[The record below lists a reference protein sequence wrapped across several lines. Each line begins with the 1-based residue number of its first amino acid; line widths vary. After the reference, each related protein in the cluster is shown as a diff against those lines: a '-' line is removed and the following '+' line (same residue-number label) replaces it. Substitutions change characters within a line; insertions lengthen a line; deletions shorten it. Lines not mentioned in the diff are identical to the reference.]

1 MSTITEGVYAVS
13 GPAVDRA
20 RVALFA
26 TSHAIDDM
34 YQGAVPALLPFFVA
48 DRHYSY
54 AAAAGLM
61 FALTAM
67 SSVIQPVFGA
77 LTDRLHLFW
86 LVPAGLTVAGVGVG
100 LSGLTQ
106 SYLLTFLAIAV
117 AGVGVAAFHPEA
129 ARAARAASV
138 DSQQAMSVFSVGGNV
153 GYAIGPMF
161 VFAVLFFVP
170 GTGGTVFLAVPAL
183 ITGAVVFVVLRR
195 HPETHVV
202 RHLSGQRPQQSDDW
216 RGFIGLTSV
225 VMLRSIVYFG
235 LTSLV
240 ALYVGTSLH
249 GGKGLG
255 EAALTTMV
263 GFGAV
268 GTITGGRLADRFGR
282 LPVTRVSFVAS
293 IVSLLAVALTPL
305 PWVFLPIAVTGFVLF
320 QSFSLT
326 VTLGQDYLPT
336 RIGTSSGVTLGL
348 AISVGGLVAPGLG
361 ALADATSLRVSLLV
375 LLAFLPAGLA
385 IALRLRDPRPPR
397 RQSSERP
404 GVAAP
409 SAPPAPVLHVP

>member
-1 MSTITEGVYAVS
+1 MS

-26 TSHAIDDM
+26 TCHAVDDM

-106 SYLLTFLAIAV
+106 SYLLTFLAIAG

-202 RHLSGQRPQQSDDW
+202 RHRSGQRPQQSDDW

-240 ALYVGTSLH
+240 ALYVGTSLR

-282 LPVTRVSFVAS
+282 LLGNPDAGVVKLDSAIHSARNAMLVERTRTAEFR
-293 IVSLLAVALTPL
+293 LR
-305 PWVFLPIAVTGFVLF
+305 G
-320 QSFSLT
+320 
-326 VTLGQDYLPT
+326 
-336 RIGTSSGVTLGL
+336 
-348 AISVGGLVAPGLG
+348 
-361 ALADATSLRVSLLV
+361 ATS
-375 LLAFLPAGLA
+375 FL
-385 IALRLRDPRPPR
+385 
-397 RQSSERP
+397 E
-404 GVAAP
+404 
-409 SAPPAPVLHVP
+409 

>member
-1 MSTITEGVYAVS
+1 VS
-13 GPAVDRA
+13 GPTVNRA

-26 TSHAIDDM
+26 TCHAVDDM

-61 FALTAM
+61 FALTAI
-67 SSVIQPVFGA
+67 SSAIQPVFGA

-86 LVPAGLTVAGVGVG
+86 LVPVGLTMAGVGVA
-100 LSGLTQ
+100 LSGLMP
-106 SYLLTFLAIAV
+106 SYPLTFLVITF
-117 AGVGVAAFHPEA
+117 AGLGVAAFHPEA
-129 ARAARAASV
+129 ARAARAASA
-138 DSQQAMSVFSVGGNV
+138 DSQQAMSFFSVGGNV
-153 GYAIGPMF
+153 GYAIGPML
-161 VFAVLFFVP
+161 VFAVLFLVP
-170 GTGGTVFLAVPAL
+170 GTGGTVFLAAPAL
-183 ITGAVVFVVLRR
+183 ITGVAVFVVLRR
-195 HPETHVV
+195 HPETHLP
-202 RHLSGQRPQQSDDW
+202 RQASGPHAHDADDW

-282 LPVTRVSFVAS
+282 LPVTRASFVAT
-293 IVSLLAVALTPL
+293 IFSLLAVVLTPL

-385 IALRLRDPRPPR
+385 IAWRLRDPRSARPE
-397 RQSSERP
+397 SSGRP
-404 GVAAP
+404 GVPAPTAP
-409 SAPPAPVLHVP
+409 SVPVVHLP

>member
-1 MSTITEGVYAVS
+1 M
-13 GPAVDRA
+13 
-20 RVALFA
+20 FA
-26 TSHAIDDM
+26 ISHAVDDM

-61 FALTAM
+61 FALTAL
-67 SSVIQPVFGA
+67 SSAIQPVFGA
-77 LTDRLHLFW
+77 LTDRLHLYW
-86 LVPAGLTVAGVGVG
+86 LVPAGLTLAGIGVA
-100 LSGLTQ
+100 LSGLTS
-106 SYLLTFLAIAV
+106 SYPLTFLAIAV
-117 AGVGVAAFHPEA
+117 GGVGVAAFHPEA
-129 ARAARAASV
+129 ARAARAASA

-153 GYAIGPMF
+153 GYAIGPML
-161 VFAVLFFVP
+161 VFAVLFLVP
-170 GTGGTVFLAVPAL
+170 GTAGTVFLAIPAL
-183 ITGAVVFVVLRR
+183 ITGGVVLVVLRR
-195 HPETHVV
+195 RPETHAV
-202 RHLSGQRPQQSDDW
+202 RPPSGQRPQQSDDW
-216 RGFIGLTSV
+216 RGFIGLTSL

-235 LTSLV
+235 LTALV
-240 ALYVGTSLH
+240 ALYVGTSLG

-282 LPVTRVSFVAS
+282 LPVTRVSLAATV
-293 IVSLLAVALTPL
+293 VSLLAVALTPL

-385 IALRLRDPRPPR
+385 IAWRLRDPRPSGR
-397 RQSSERP
+397 RSSERP
-404 GVAAP
+404 GVPAASAP
-409 SAPPAPVLHVP
+409 SAPLLHVP

>member
-1 MSTITEGVYAVS
+1 VYAVS

>member
-1 MSTITEGVYAVS
+1 
-13 GPAVDRA
+13 
-20 RVALFA
+20 VALFA
-26 TSHAIDDM
+26 TCHAVDDM

-61 FALTAM
+61 FALTAV
-67 SSVIQPVFGA
+67 SSAVQPVFGA

-86 LVPAGLTVAGVGVG
+86 LVPVGLTMAGVGVA

-106 SYLLTFLAIAV
+106 SYPLTFLVIMF
-117 AGVGVAAFHPEA
+117 AGLGVAAFHPEA
-129 ARAARAASV
+129 ARAARSAAG
-138 DSQQAMSVFSVGGNV
+138 DSQQAMSFFSVGGNV
-153 GYAIGPMF
+153 GYAIGPML
-161 VFAVLFFVP
+161 VFAVLFLVP
-170 GTGGTVFLAVPAL
+170 GTAGTVFLAAPAL
-183 ITGAVVFVVLRR
+183 VTGVTVFVVLRR
-195 HPETHVV
+195 HPETHLT
-202 RHLSGQRPQQSDDW
+202 RQASGPRTHDADDW

-282 LPVTRVSFVAS
+282 LPVTRASLVAT
-293 IVSLLAVALTPL
+293 IFSLLAVVLTPL
-305 PWVFLPIAVTGFVLF
+305 PWVLLPIAVTGFVLF

-385 IALRLRDPRPPR
+385 IAWRLRDPRRARPE
-397 RQSSERP
+397 SSGRP
-404 GVAAP
+404 GVPAP
-409 SAPPAPVLHVP
+409 SAPSASVVHLP

>member
-1 MSTITEGVYAVS
+1 VTLPAS
-13 GPAVDRA
+13 GPTVNRA

-26 TSHAIDDM
+26 TCHAVDDT

-67 SSVIQPVFGA
+67 SSAVQPVFGA
-77 LTDRLHLFW
+77 LTDRLRLFW
-86 LVPAGLTVAGVGVG
+86 LVPVGLTMAGVGVA
-100 LSGLTQ
+100 LSGLAP
-106 SYLLTFLAIAV
+106 SYPLTFLAITF
-117 AGVGVAAFHPEA
+117 AGLGVAAFHPEA
-129 ARAARAASV
+129 ARAARAASA

-153 GYAIGPMF
+153 GYAIGPML
-161 VFAVLFFVP
+161 VFAVLFLVP

-183 ITGAVVFVVLRR
+183 ITGVAVFVVLRR
-195 HPETHVV
+195 HPETH
-202 RHLSGQRPQQSDDW
+202 LPQQASGPRSHRVDDW

-282 LPVTRVSFVAS
+282 LPVTRASLVAT
-293 IVSLLAVALTPL
+293 IFSLLAVVLTPS

-375 LLAFLPAGLA
+375 LLAFLPVGLA
-385 IALRLRDPRPPR
+385 IAWRLHDPRPAR
-397 RQSSERP
+397 LESSGRP
-404 GVAAP
+404 GVPAP
-409 SAPPAPVLHVP
+409 SAASTPVAHMP

>member
-1 MSTITEGVYAVS
+1 
-13 GPAVDRA
+13 
-20 RVALFA
+20 
-26 TSHAIDDM
+26 
-34 YQGAVPALLPFFVA
+34 
-48 DRHYSY
+48 
-54 AAAAGLM
+54 
-61 FALTAM
+61 
-67 SSVIQPVFGA
+67 
-77 LTDRLHLFW
+77 
-86 LVPAGLTVAGVGVG
+86 
-100 LSGLTQ
+100 
-106 SYLLTFLAIAV
+106 
-117 AGVGVAAFHPEA
+117 
-129 ARAARAASV
+129 
-138 DSQQAMSVFSVGGNV
+138 
-153 GYAIGPMF
+153 
-161 VFAVLFFVP
+161 
-170 GTGGTVFLAVPAL
+170 
-183 ITGAVVFVVLRR
+183 
-195 HPETHVV
+195 
-202 RHLSGQRPQQSDDW
+202 
-216 RGFIGLTSV
+216 
-225 VMLRSIVYFG
+225 MLRSIVYFG

-240 ALYVGTSLH
+240 ALYVGTSLR

-282 LPVTRVSFVAS
+282 LPVTRVSFAAS
-293 IVSLLAVALTPL
+293 LVSLLAIALTPL

-385 IALRLRDPRPPR
+385 IAWRLRDPRPTR
-397 RQSSERP
+397 MQSSERP

-409 SAPPAPVLHVP
+409 SAPSAPVLHVP

>member
-1 MSTITEGVYAVS
+1 VLVS
-13 GPAVDRA
+13 GPAVNRA

-404 GVAAP
+404 GVAAA
-409 SAPPAPVLHVP
+409 SAPPTPVLHVP